1 MDREGHDSAVG
12 VISWS
17 RFDKTSHAGGSL
29 LATNLS
35 LSICSTVVFL
45 GKITGTQREHNL

>member
-17 RFDKTSHAGGSL
+17 RVDKTSHAGGSL